1 MERLSLKMKLICAFV
16 IMAML
21 PLLIGVIGL
30 VEQQKL
36 KKISFISE
44 RLNQVQI
51 ELLNARR
58 QEKNYF
64 LRKEAQYID
73 KVKGHVAA
81 MQVIETKDIRKE
93 SLSEENQKQLTDA
106 TETTATYLTCFL
118 NQVEADK
125 QGGASVLELEK
136 PVMDAARKI
145 EACLKKIDG
154 DLDIQISRAY
164 AFMTFIN
171 IAVSVGAFVLGIAF
185 GVSSALWLARRIQ
198 QVGGALDM
206 ASGQTANAAH
216 EVASSS
222 QSLAQGAS
230 EQAASLQ
237 ETTASMEEISTSIRS
252 TANQAQS
259 VKKLTTEAREVTEK
273 NTQEMDVLHQRIGEL
288 GKSSDQMTEAME
300 QIKSSSDSIAQII
313 KTIDEIAFQTNI
325 LALNAAVE
333 AARAGESG
341 MGFAVVADEVRSLAK
356 RSADAAT
363 ETSSLI
369 ENAIHRSELGVR
381 VNEGINKVLAEVE
394 TVAGHVQA
402 GLKSIG
408 TNVGSVDEAMSQIV
422 ISSEEQSRGVQEIN
436 TALTQ
441 LDQVTQT
448 NAAGAEEAAS
458 ASQELSAQAEE
469 LKSLASQLDE
479 IVRGQG
485 NHSAT
490 AKSTAAAPASHSF
503 ESEVRP
509 KAKSAFGSAP
519 RSTKPKAQAA
529 QSWKS

>member
-1 MERLSLKMKLICAFV
+1 MERLSLKTKLICAFI
-16 IMAML
+16 IMALL
-21 PLLIGVIGL
+21 PLVIGVIGL
-30 VEQQKL
+30 VEQHRL
-36 KKISFISE
+36 KAVSRISE

-64 LRKEAQYID
+64 LRKEAQYIG
-73 KVKGHVAA
+73 KVRDHVAA
-81 MQVIETKDIRKE
+81 MQTIQTKDIRKE
-93 SLSEENQKQLTDA
+93 TLSEENQKLLA
-106 TETTATYLTCFL
+106 EATATTDVYLTCFL
-118 NQVEADK
+118 NQVEAEK
-125 QGGASVLELEK
+125 QGGVSFLELEK

-145 EACLKKIDG
+145 EGCLKKIDG
-154 DLDIQISRAY
+154 DLDRQIERAH
-164 AFMTFIN
+164 ALMTFIN
-171 IAVSVGAFVLGIAF
+171 IAVSMGAFALGIAF
-185 GVSSALWLARRIQ
+185 GVGSAVWLSRRIQ
-198 QVGGALDM
+198 VVGSALDL
-206 ASGQTANAAH
+206 ASGQTADASH

-237 ETTASMEEISTSIRS
+237 ETSASMEEISTSILA
-252 TANQAQS
+252 TTQQAQS

-273 NTQEMDVLHQRIGEL
+273 NVEQMDTLHARIDEL
-288 GKSSDQMTEAME
+288 AKSSGQMTDAME
-300 QIKSSSDSIAQII
+300 QIKSSSDSIAKII

-363 ETSSLI
+363 ETSGLI

-381 VNEGINKVLAEVE
+381 VNEGITKILSEVE
-394 TVAGHVQA
+394 VVAGQVQT

-408 TNVGSVDEAMSQIV
+408 ANVGSVDEAMSQIV
-422 ISSEEQSRGVQEIN
+422 HSSEEQSRGVKEIN
-436 TALTQ
+436 SALSQ
-441 LDQVTQT
+441 LDKVTQT

-469 LKSLASQLDE
+469 LKSLATQLDE
-479 IVRGQG
+479 IVQGQG
-485 NHSAT
+485 QHRTAPKSAPGT
-490 AKSTAAAPASHSF
+490 SEPHSF
-503 ESEVRP
+503 ASEVQPR
-509 KAKSAFGSAP
+509 KKSAFSSVV
-519 RSTKPKAQAA
+519 RSVKPQKEP
-529 QSWKS
+529 SWKS